1 MARSPER
8 LAQLFKKLK
17 REARAGFAAF
27 MTAGDP
33 SQEISADIIRALPA
47 AGVDLLELGM
57 PFSDPMAEGA
67 AIQASSQRALEAGG
81 SMDRTFALLKDFRKT
96 DAATPV
102 ILMGYYNPVLSYGL
116 EAFAQTA
123 AAAGADGLI
132 IVDLPPEED
141 QELRTYSQSAGI
153 AVIRLIAP
161 TSSASRMGVLLA
173 AASSFLYYVSITG
186 TTGAARPDFN
196 MVDKALK
203 KIRRQTDLPIAL
215 GFGIKTPEDARE
227 AAKIADLVVVGSSLV
242 EKVGTHQSQNI
253 VKAVRDHA
261 AELSAAICSVKGG

>member
-17 REARAGFAAF
+17 REKRAGFAAF

-141 QELRTYSQSAGI
+141 QELRTYSQNVGHCGHSLDRPHQLSLTDGSFAGSGFFFFI
-153 AVIRLIAP
+153 LCLHHRDDGCG
-161 TSSASRMGVLLA
+161 ASR
-173 AASSFLYYVSITG
+173 F
-186 TTGAARPDFN
+186 
-196 MVDKALK
+196 
-203 KIRRQTDLPIAL
+203 
-215 GFGIKTPEDARE
+215 
-227 AAKIADLVVVGSSLV
+227 
-242 EKVGTHQSQNI
+242 
-253 VKAVRDHA
+253 
-261 AELSAAICSVKGG
+261 